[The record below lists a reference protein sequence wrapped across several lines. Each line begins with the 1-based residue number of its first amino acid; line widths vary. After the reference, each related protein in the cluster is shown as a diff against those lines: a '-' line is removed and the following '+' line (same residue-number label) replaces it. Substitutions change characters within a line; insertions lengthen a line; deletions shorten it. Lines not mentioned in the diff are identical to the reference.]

1 MKIPKIILR
10 RENNYILIYEYDEK
24 SEIAKTDF
32 ELVYML
38 KSAVPI
44 IKIESLPNFAP
55 VFIYNR
61 SKLLEAYNIININDG
76 IMNMT
81 GLKWGD
87 LRKELSNPF
96 IIAQA
101 INAGK
106 SIEVVMKDERT
117 QIKVA
122 IDHEYYNF
130 LLDIIDTLY
139 FKCIN
144 CKSMVSYVDLIKGL
158 FHLNLLFDINK
169 KVINS
174 IIETLDIY
182 IELLEGFGVKIIKS
196 RMKPLD
202 DSCQDISLPNFADTL
217 GMLLTLEMESL
228 SNLEVDDNESDTI
241 DKIKCLFMSVYA
253 FAFGIL
259 ARGIIGQ
266 GE

>member
-44 IKIESLPNFAP
+44 VQIERLPDFDS

-61 SKLLEAYNIININDG
+61 SKLSGDYAVTNIDDS

-81 GLKWGD
+81 GLKWSD
-87 LRKELSNPF
+87 LRKELSNLF
-96 IIAQA
+96 IIARA
-101 INAGK
+101 INTGEN
-106 SIEVVMKDERT
+106 IEIVMKDERT
-117 QIKVA
+117 GLKVA
-122 IDHEYYNF
+122 IDHGYYNF

-144 CKSMVSYVDLIKGL
+144 CKSMVSYVDLIKEL
-158 FHLNLLFDINK
+158 FHLNLLFDTNK

-182 IELLEGFGVKIIKS
+182 IELLEGFGVEIIKS

-202 DSCQDISLPNFADTL
+202 DSCQDISLSNFADTL